1 MKKSIYLFLI
11 LGLIS
16 MSCTN
21 KVSNP
26 FLVEWNTPFQTP
38 PFDKIKTE
46 HYVPAFKEG
55 IKLHNDEIKK
65 IADNKDAPS
74 FQNTIEA
81 LDYSGKILT
90 RVRRVFSGMNEA
102 MTNDEMGKI
111 SKEIST
117 LRSNHRDDIFL
128 NAKLFE
134 RVKAV
139 NLQKDKLGLNKEQQM
154 LMNKYYSGFVRGGAN
169 LSDRDKEAFRKLN
182 TEISLLTLKFGEN
195 VLSEINKFELI
206 IDKKE
211 DLAGLPQGVIDAAV
225 TTAKENGY
233 TGKWIFTIHKP
244 SMGSIFK

>member
-26 FLVEWNTPFQTP
+26 FLVEWNAPFQTP

-90 RVRRVFSGMNEA
+90 RVRRVFTGMNEA

-117 LRSNHRDDIFL
+117 LR
-128 NAKLFE
+128 
-134 RVKAV
+134 
-139 NLQKDKLGLNKEQQM
+139 
-154 LMNKYYSGFVRGGAN
+154 
-169 LSDRDKEAFRKLN
+169 
-182 TEISLLTLKFGEN
+182 
-195 VLSEINKFELI
+195 
-206 IDKKE
+206 
-211 DLAGLPQGVIDAAV
+211 
-225 TTAKENGY
+225 
-233 TGKWIFTIHKP
+233 
-244 SMGSIFK
+244 